1 MTISPI
7 DNRQSRYRRSPRHV
21 RVQYNYRTN
30 NHELG
35 VLVRQSFESSNKN
48 YLQIDWTF
56 PLWGNIRGYAQFL
69 NGYGESLI
77 DYNAKIERFGLG
89 ILLSDLL

>member
-1 MTISPI
+1 LVGD
-7 DNRQSRYRRSPRHV
+7 DNADLEDYLGKFEFTTLYRKNS
-21 RVQYNYRTN
+21 Q
-30 NHELG
+30 ELG
-35 VLVRQSFESSNKN
+35 VLVRQSFDSRSKN

-56 PLWGNIRGYAQFL
+56 PIWGNIRGYAQYV